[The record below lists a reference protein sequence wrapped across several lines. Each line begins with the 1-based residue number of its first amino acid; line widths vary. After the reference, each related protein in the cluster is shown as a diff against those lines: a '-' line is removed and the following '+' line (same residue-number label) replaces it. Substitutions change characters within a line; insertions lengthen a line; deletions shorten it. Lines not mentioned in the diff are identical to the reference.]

1 MLGLCLTIWPLVAL
15 QAVLGFWGIIF
26 FFEDDISQ
34 EPGLTMM
41 SAWENVGPACLENG

>member
-1 MLGLCLTIWPLVAL
+1 MSDYLASSGPAGCIGFLGNHL
-15 QAVLGFWGIIF
+15 